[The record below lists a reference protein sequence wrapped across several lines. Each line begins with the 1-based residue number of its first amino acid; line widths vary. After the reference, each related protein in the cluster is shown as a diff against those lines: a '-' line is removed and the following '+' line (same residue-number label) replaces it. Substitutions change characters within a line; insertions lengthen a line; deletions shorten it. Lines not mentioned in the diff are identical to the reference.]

1 VSTEHTHAEEW
12 KEDRS
17 MAEREQTTVNATLP
31 EQPIWPPP
39 PRPRPPQGPPP
50 LLKWLALLLALLLVA
65 GGLGLA
71 IYAATS
77 QYTQGLVAEKNAA
90 QQATVNSR
98 ATSASELAA
107 TAQPLATAQAQIYAS
122 ATAQALPSATAQ
134 AGNEQATATATALS
148 ALLTQ
153 DTSGTP
159 TLDDPLSDNS
169 LNNQWAT
176 GYTDNNNTGC
186 NFVNSSY
193 RVQEALQRF
202 IHTCFAATT
211 NFHNFVYQV
220 SLTITSG
227 SAGGI
232 LFRGNGAS
240 GQYYFFWI
248 DTNGNYVFE
257 LYNGNSSHTVLATG
271 SSSAILAGPGQLN
284 NLAVIATK
292 GTFYLFV
299 NQMYVAGVS
308 DRTLT
313 AGQIG
318 VAAYNFTLPTTVD
331 FSTARVWTLP

>member
-1 VSTEHTHAEEW
+1 
-12 KEDRS
+12 
-17 MAEREQTTVNATLP
+17 MAEQEQTPFHEQTTVNAPPP
-31 EQPIWPPP
+31 EPPIWPPP
-39 PRPRPPQGPPP
+39 PRPRPPQGLPPTI
-50 LLKWLALLLALLLVA
+50 KWLALLLAVLLVA
-65 GGLGLA
+65 SGLGLA

-77 QYTQGLVAEKNAA
+77 QYSQGLVGQKNVAL
-90 QQATVNSR
+90 QATINSQ

-107 TAQPLATAQAQIYAS
+107 TAQPLATTQAQIYAS

-134 AGNEQATATATALS
+134 AGDDQATATATALG

-159 TLDDPLSDNS
+159 ALDDPLSDNS

-202 IHTCFAATT
+202 IHTCFAAST

-220 SLTITSG
+220 SLTISSG

-232 LFRGNGAS
+232 LFRGDGTS

-248 DTNGNYVFE
+248 DTAGNYVFE
-257 LYNGNSSHTVLATG
+257 LYNGNTSHTMLTTG
-271 SSSAILAGPGQLN
+271 TSSAILAGPGQANSLT
-284 NLAVIATK
+284 VIATK

-299 NQMYVAGVS
+299 NQTYVAGAS

-331 FSTARVWTLP
+331 FSAAKVWALP